1 MSAQPEDV
9 AAHETVIIRRRRG
22 HGDDGHH
29 GGAWKIAYA
38 DFMTAMMAFFL
49 VMWLVNSTDQ
59 KTIVQVAAYF
69 NPIRLTDKS
78 AASKGLH
85 DSPEK
90 PSAPKLD
97 AAAADKGNHGTRSD
111 AEAGKQSKKEQKKAA
126 AREQDLL
133 ADPAKSISEIALKA
147 SPVGPTANVSIPQ
160 SVKGGLDA
168 VAVRAIRDPFEP
180 PFRREADVAPHVD
193 VLNRA
198 SAIEAAATSSG
209 RPVAEQDLKSGTLQ
223 GTPTNGDADGQRLKR
238 AIEALASTVA
248 GAFGPLVSAEHT
260 AEGLL
265 ISVTDHARFGMFA
278 LASAEP
284 TPELVDLLRQI
295 GAMLSSTTGAIVVR
309 GHTDGRPFRTIA
321 YDNWRLSSARAH
333 MTYHMLLRG
342 GVDEWRFERIEGHA
356 DRSPKSDG
364 DRFAA
369 DNRRIEILLRL
380 PKP

>member
-1 MSAQPEDV
+1 MSTPTEDV
-9 AAHETVIIRRRRG
+9 AAHEIIVVRRRHA

-69 NPIRLTDKS
+69 NPIQLTDKT

-85 DSPEK
+85 DSREK
-90 PSAPKLD
+90 ST
-97 AAAADKGNHGTRSD
+97 DKGEKGAKSD
-111 AEAGKQSKKEQKKAA
+111 ADAEKESKKDQKKAA
-126 AREQDLL
+126 AREQELL
-133 ADPAKSISEIALKA
+133 ADPGKSIAEIASKM
-147 SPVGPTANVSIPQ
+147 SPMGPIANGSIPQ
-160 SVKGGLDA
+160 AVKVGAGADA
-168 VAVRAIRDPFEP
+168 VRSIRDPFEP
-180 PFRREADVAPHVD
+180 PFRRAADGASHVD
-193 VLNRA
+193 VLGRA
-198 SAIEAAATSSG
+198 SVIDA
-209 RPVAEQDLKSGTLQ
+209 VAEASSRSGTEQSLKSGVLLSA
-223 GTPTNGDADGQRLKR
+223 PANGDAEGQRLKQ
-238 AIEALASTVA
+238 AIEALSSTNA
-248 GAFGPLVSAEHT
+248 GALGPLVSAERT

-265 ISVTDHARFGMFA
+265 ISITDQARFGMFA

-321 YDNWRLSSARAH
+321 YDNWRLSSARGY

-342 GVDEWRFERIEGHA
+342 RVDEQRFERVEGHA
-356 DRSPKSDG
+356 DRSPKN
-364 DRFAA
+364 DRDRLAA
-369 DNRRIEILLRL
+369 ENRRIEILLRL